1 MENGFYQHRTV
12 VMGVLGFLAGI
23 WIAAYGISL
32 GSFLF
37 VALLSGMWWG
47 LKREKLL
54 AVWALFFL
62 GIGILRYQIALQRFE
77 QSLLA
82 NFLNENVTLEGV
94 ISDYPDIRSD
104 QVKLTLEVE
113 QMQVDVE
120 GEDAGDSALRCAG
133 TQCGGAHSTSLRA
146 FGQVL
151 ISLPRYPDDFTYGMR
166 IRVSGMLEEPPE
178 FEDFSYKNY
187 LRRYGTVAVLYRP
200 FIDVLESASPWNI
213 RFWIGQFKGVAENR
227 LNRLFPDP
235 YASFSAG
242 LLLGSRRGIPADL
255 TEDFMQCGI
264 THIIAISG
272 YNITLMIVFASGLL
286 RFLPKK
292 AQIFGSIVFIVVFVA
307 LVGASAAV
315 LRAAVMGILGLVA
328 ALGGRKAE
336 VTRLL
341 ALTAAGMVMWNPFI
355 LVDDLGFRLSFSAT
369 AGLIYMSGYVEDFF
383 KWIRVYDW
391 IPEFF
396 SIREAFL
403 TTMSA
408 QTFSMPVILMSF
420 GRVSL
425 IAPLANVM
433 VAPFIPL
440 AMLFSFVALVVSC
453 IWPWLGLLV
462 AYGAWFFLK
471 FIIWISGILAAVPWA
486 SVEV

>member
-1 MENGFYQHRTV
+1 
-12 VMGVLGFLAGI
+12 
-23 WIAAYGISL
+23 
-32 GSFLF
+32 
-37 VALLSGMWWG
+37 
-47 LKREKLL
+47 
-54 AVWALFFL
+54 
-62 GIGILRYQIALQRFE
+62 
-77 QSLLA
+77 
-82 NFLNENVTLEGV
+82 
-94 ISDYPDIRSD
+94 
-104 QVKLTLEVE
+104 
-113 QMQVDVE
+113 
-120 GEDAGDSALRCAG
+120 
-133 TQCGGAHSTSLRA
+133 
-146 FGQVL
+146 
-151 ISLPRYPDDFTYGMR
+151 
-166 IRVSGMLEEPPE
+166 
-178 FEDFSYKNY
+178 
-187 LRRYGTVAVLYRP
+187 
-200 FIDVLESASPWNI
+200 
-213 RFWIGQFKGVAENR
+213 
-227 LNRLFPDP
+227 
-235 YASFSAG
+235 
-242 LLLGSRRGIPADL
+242 
-255 TEDFMQCGI
+255 
-264 THIIAISG
+264 
-272 YNITLMIVFASGLL
+272 MIVFASGLL

-292 AQIFGSIVFIVVFVA
+292 AQILGSIVFIVAFVA

-315 LRAAVMGILGLVA
+315 LRVAVMGILGLVA

-341 ALTAAGMVMWNPFI
+341 ALTAAGMVLWNPFI

-369 AGLIYMSGYVEDFF
+369 AGLVYMSGYVENFF

-408 QTFSMPVILMSF
+408 QTFSVPVILMSF

-453 IWPWLGLLV
+453 VWPWLGLLV

>member
-12 VMGVLGFLAGI
+12 VMGVLGFLTGI

-37 VALLSGMWWG
+37 VVLLSGMWWG

-54 AVWALFFL
+54 AVWALFFF
-62 GIGILRYQIALQRFE
+62 GIGILRYQIAIQRFE
-77 QSLLA
+77 QSPLM

-94 ISDYPDIRSD
+94 IFDYPDIRSD
-104 QVKLTLEVE
+104 QVKLTLTVE
-113 QMQVDVE
+113 QMQMDLE
-120 GEDAGDSALRCAG
+120 GKQTG
-133 TQCGGAHSTSLRA
+133 TPI

-200 FIDVLESASPWNI
+200 FIDVLESASRWNI
-213 RFWIGQFKGVAENR
+213 RFWIGQFKAAAENR
-227 LNRLFPDP
+227 LNRLFPEP
-235 YASFSAG
+235 YASFAAG

-292 AQIFGSIVFIVVFVA
+292 AQILGSIVFIVAFVA

-315 LRAAVMGILGLVA
+315 LRVAVMGILGLVA

-341 ALTAAGMVMWNPFI
+341 ALTAAGMVLWNPFI

-369 AGLIYMSGYVEDFF
+369 AGLVYMSGYVENFF

-408 QTFSMPVILMSF
+408 QTFSVPVILMSF

-453 IWPWLGLLV
+453 VWPWLGLLV

>member
-12 VMGVLGFLAGI
+12 VMGVLGFLTGI

-37 VALLSGMWWG
+37 VVLLSGMWWG

-54 AVWALFFL
+54 VLWALVFF
-62 GIGILRYQIALQRFE
+62 GIGILRYQIAMQRFE
-77 QSLLA
+77 QSPLM

-94 ISDYPDIRSD
+94 IFDYPDIRSD
-104 QVKLTLEVE
+104 QVKLTLTVE
-113 QMQVDVE
+113 QMQMDLE
-120 GEDAGDSALRCAG
+120 GKQTG
-133 TQCGGAHSTSLRA
+133 TPI

-200 FIDVLESASPWNI
+200 FIDVLESASRWNI
-213 RFWIGQFKGVAENR
+213 RFWIGQFKAAAENR
-227 LNRLFPDP
+227 LNRLFPEP
-235 YASFSAG
+235 YASFAAG

-292 AQIFGSIVFIVVFVA
+292 AQILGSIVFIVAFVA

-341 ALTAAGMVMWNPFI
+341 ALTAAGMVLWNPFI

-369 AGLIYMSGYVEDFF
+369 AGLVYMSGYVENFF

-408 QTFSMPVILMSF
+408 QTFSVPVILMSF

-453 IWPWLGLLV
+453 VWPWLGLLV

-486 SVEV
+486 SVEVGF

>member
-12 VMGVLGFLAGI
+12 VMGVLGFLTGI

-37 VALLSGMWWG
+37 VVLLSGMWWG

-54 AVWALFFL
+54 VLWALVFF
-62 GIGILRYQIALQRFE
+62 GIGILRYQIAMQRFE
-77 QSLLA
+77 QSPLM

-94 ISDYPDIRSD
+94 IFDYPDIRSD
-104 QVKLTLEVE
+104 QVKLTLTVE
-113 QMQVDVE
+113 QMQMDLE
-120 GEDAGDSALRCAG
+120 GKQTG
-133 TQCGGAHSTSLRA
+133 TPI

-200 FIDVLESASPWNI
+200 FIDVLESASRWNI
-213 RFWIGQFKGVAENR
+213 RFWIGQFKAAAENR
-227 LNRLFPDP
+227 LNRLFPEP
-235 YASFSAG
+235 YASFAAG

-292 AQIFGSIVFIVVFVA
+292 AQILGSIVFIVAFVA

-341 ALTAAGMVMWNPFI
+341 ALTAAGMVLWNPFI

-369 AGLIYMSGYVEDFF
+369 AGLVYMSGYVENFF

-408 QTFSMPVILMSF
+408 QTFSVPVILMSF

-453 IWPWLGLLV
+453 VWPWLGLLV

>member
-1 MENGFYQHRTV
+1 MVHFYLIFRSSPAWQAEGMENGFYQHRTV

-37 VALLSGMWWG
+37 VMLLGGMWWK
-47 LKREKLL
+47 LKKEKFLLGL
-54 AVWALFFL
+54 AVVLF
-62 GIGILRYQIALQRFE
+62 GIGFLRYQIALQRFE
-77 QSLLA
+77 QSPLID
-82 NFLNENVTLEGV
+82 FLNENVVLEGV

-104 QVKLTLEVE
+104 QVKLTLTVD
-113 QMQVDVE
+113 QMQVDV
-120 GEDAGDSALRCAG
+120 GRKDTG
-133 TQCGGAHSTSLRA
+133 TSM

-151 ISLPRYPDDFTYGMR
+151 ISLPRYPDDFTQGMR

-200 FIDVLESASPWNI
+200 FLEILAPTSRWSI
-213 RFWIGQFKGVAENR
+213 RFWIGQFKAAAENR
-227 LNRLFPDP
+227 LNRLLPEP
-235 YASFSAG
+235 YSSFSAG

-255 TEDFMQCGI
+255 TDAFMRCGI

-292 AQIFGSIVFIVVFVA
+292 AQILGSIVFIVVFVA

-328 ALGGRKAE
+328 ALGGRRAE

-341 ALTAAGMVMWNPFI
+341 ALTAAGMVLWNPFI

-369 AGLIYMSGYVEDFF
+369 AGLIYMSSYVEEFF
-383 KWIRVYDW
+383 KKIRIYDF
-391 IPEFF
+391 IPEVF

-408 QTFSMPVILMSF
+408 QTFSVPVILMSF

-433 VAPFIPL
+433 VASFIPL

-453 IWPWLGLLV
+453 VWPWGGLLV
-462 AYGAWFFLK
+462 AYVAWAFLK
-471 FIIWISGILAAVPWA
+471 FIVWISGILAAVPWA